1 MNKFLIFLDEY
12 RLRLS
17 LSSLIVIVALP
28 VTDLPILETFIT
40 TLNVEIL
47 INFAFFISRFLY

>member
-1 MNKFLIFLDEY
+1 MPLIFLNEY